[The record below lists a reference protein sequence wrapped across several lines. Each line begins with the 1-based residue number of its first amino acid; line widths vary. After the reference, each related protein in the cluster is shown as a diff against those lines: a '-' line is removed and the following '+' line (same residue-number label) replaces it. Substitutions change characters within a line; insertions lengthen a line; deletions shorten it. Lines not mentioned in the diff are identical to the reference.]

1 MLSRIA
7 NNLFWLGRYL
17 ERVEDTA
24 RFVEVQY
31 YSFLDAPFIHKEEIA
46 LNSILSMLG
55 NPEYY
60 YSKHKKLDEKS
71 ILFTAILDINN
82 PVSVI
87 SSLSFAREN
96 ARTTRDIL
104 SEDLWEAINKFYLF
118 LKNYS
123 KKKFLK
129 APFDLFEDIIE
140 NCFIINGIIDRII
153 MKDIGWAFIKL
164 GIDIERSAQLS
175 RMIIAK
181 LESIEKSG
189 RTSTVAENFHWRT
202 LLESAAAL
210 DINKAVNHR
219 ATDKEKVIELLTL
232 NLKSPRS
239 IAYNLQKIY
248 EYLMMITP
256 EKEEKAGTPEFE
268 AGKISSR
275 LKFTTVEDIFKEG
288 EKEFFLKVLNDI
300 YNLASTIEKRYFVY

>member
-55 NPEYY
+55 NPDYY
-60 YSKHKKLDEKS
+60 YSTYKRLNEKD
-71 ILFTAILDINN
+71 ILFTATLDRNN
-82 PVSVI
+82 PVSII

-118 LKNYS
+118 LKSYGR
-123 KKKFLK
+123 KKFLK
-129 APFDLFEDIIE
+129 APFELFEEVIE

-153 MKDIGWAFIKL
+153 MKDTGWAFIKL

-181 LESIEKSG
+181 LESIEKTGKS
-189 RTSTVAENFHWRT
+189 SKVAENFHWRT

-248 EYLMMITP
+248 EYLMMITL
-256 EKEEKAGTPEFE
+256 EKEEKEGTPEFE
-268 AGKISSR
+268 AGKLSSR
-275 LKFTTVEDIFKEG
+275 LKFTTVQDIFREG
-288 EKEFFLKVLNDI
+288 EKEFFSRVLNDI
-300 YNLASTIEKRYFVY
+300 YKLALIIEKRYFVY

>member
-24 RFVEVQY
+24 RFVEAQY
-31 YSFLDAPFIHKEEIA
+31 YSFLDAPFIQKEEIA

-55 NPEYY
+55 NPDYY
-60 YSKHKKLDEKS
+60 YSRYEKLDEKE
-71 ILFTAILDINN
+71 ILFTATLDRDN
-82 PVSVI
+82 PVSI
-87 SSLSFAREN
+87 ITSLSFVREN

-118 LKNYS
+118 LKGYS
-123 KKKFLK
+123 KRKFLK
-129 APFDLFEDIIE
+129 APVELFEDIIE
-140 NCFIINGIIDRII
+140 NCYIINGIIDRII

-164 GIDIERSAQLS
+164 GIDIERSAQLA
-175 RMIIAK
+175 RMILAK
-181 LESIEKSG
+181 LESIESMEKPSK
-189 RTSTVAENFHWRT
+189 VAENFQWRT

-219 ATDKEKVIELLTL
+219 ATDKEKVLELLTL

-239 IAYNLQKIY
+239 IAYNLQKIH
-248 EYLMMITP
+248 EYLTMISI
-256 EKEEKAGTPEFE
+256 EKEEKPNTPEFT
-268 AGKISSR
+268 AGKMASA
-275 LKFTTVEDIFKEG
+275 LKFTTMEDIYSEG
-288 EKEFFLKVLNDI
+288 EKEFYSKLLSDI
-300 YNLASTIEKRYFVY
+300 YSLAQTIEKRYFVL